1 MRNARIP
8 SLVIGV
14 LLSVLASPAKADQ
27 VVISGGGIGAASPS
41 SGTDWEGFELTSSDS
56 SFTGVTASGFV
67 PPPPFGGL
75 ADLNGVAGLVS
86 TIPFPLATPQLV
98 HGTAYLAFIT
108 GSLTFTTT
116 PFVIPPPAVAG
127 TSFAFSTPFSATGQ
141 IAGRATNDP
150 NAPVL
155 FSVDLSGSGT
165 ATVRGVVS
173 DQAHPFYNAMFADYR
188 FAASV
193 PASTP
198 EPSSLM
204 LLLATAALGAAG
216 FFTNRC
222 VSFWS

>member
-27 VVISGGGIGAASPS
+27 VVITGGGIGAASPS
-41 SGTDWEGFELTSSDS
+41 SGIDWEGFELTSSDS
-56 SFTGVTASGFV
+56 SFTGVTASGFA

-75 ADLNGVAGLVS
+75 ADLNGVASLGS

-108 GSLTFTTT
+108 GSLTFTST
-116 PFVIPPPAVAG
+116 PFVIPPPGAAG
-127 TSFAFSTPFSATGQ
+127 TSFAFSAPFTATGQ
-141 IAGRATNDP
+141 IAGRATNDR

-165 ATVRGVVS
+165 ATVRGVIS

-198 EPSSLM
+198 EPSSLV
-204 LLLATAALGAAG
+204 LLLTAALGAAV
-216 FFTNRC
+216 FFYRL
-222 VSFWS
+222 S